1 MHSKSML
8 MRFAIIV
15 AAALSLTTLTAVS
28 VWTSTQ
34 PALAKISSPTKNN
47 QNLGDKVSVATSAT
61 DEVSSRPTL
70 ISFEGEDSDHGVVE
84 DENNNID
91 ESLDEA
97 SVTNSNDEADQLDEG
112 KQQCREGD
120 VLEGVYDPER
130 LKVLSSCEE
139 AIGIVED
146 SDIAHDDDLKL
157 FLNVEDAYKNLLN
170 EENDDKT
177 NGQLVVEVIPDDQD
191 SSLIQI
197 PEEGDRVKVVGA
209 WVTDE
214 GAGGWNEI
222 HPAWRVEVLQ

>member
-15 AAALSLTTLTAVS
+15 AAALSLTTLTVVS

-47 QNLGDKVSVATSAT
+47 QNLEDKVSVATSAT

-70 ISFEGEDSDHGVVE
+70 ISFEGEDSDNGVVE

-97 SVTNSNDEADQLDEG
+97 SVTNSNDEADQLGEG

-139 AIGIVED
+139 AIGIVDD
-146 SDIAHDDDLKL
+146 SERVNDGDFKL
-157 FLNVEDAYKNLLN
+157 YLDVEDEYKKLLN
-170 EENDDKT
+170 EANEERA
-177 NGQLVVEVIPDDQD
+177 NGLLIVEIIPKDQD
-191 SSLIQI
+191 SSMIEI
-197 PEEGDRVKVVGA
+197 PKDGDTVRVVGA

-222 HPAWRVEVLQ
+222 HPAWKVEVLQ